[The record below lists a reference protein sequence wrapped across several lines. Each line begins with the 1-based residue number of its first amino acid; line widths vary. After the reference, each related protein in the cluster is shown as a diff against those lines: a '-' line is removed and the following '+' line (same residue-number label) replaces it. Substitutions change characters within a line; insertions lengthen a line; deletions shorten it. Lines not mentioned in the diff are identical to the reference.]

1 MNQLNN
7 LIKNPRTD
15 ASLSLSAAASFLDTE
30 DELQV
35 VRVFQATA
43 RGSGSTKIA
52 EAQEL

>member
-1 MNQLNN
+1 ML
-7 LIKNPRTD
+7 
-15 ASLSLSAAASFLDTE
+15 SLSLQLGPFSFLDTE